1 MFQLGGIAGSLLMLG
16 RKASHRLPLITTIPT
31 ILSQSR
37 FSAVPLRAGLTLTE
51 ATSQFVAHSMKSR
64 PWAYVG
70 HIPKVTL
77 GLSVRDD
84 CH

>member
-16 RKASHRLPLITTIPT
+16 RKASHRLPLITT

-77 GLSVRDD
+77 GVSVRDD